1 MTDHEPERGCD
12 ALAQTDASKWEAAQT
27 RAFLHWVNTILKRR
41 EIKLNDL
48 LSGFETGVNLVHL
61 VEILTGK
68 PLQQK
73 WSKNPNT
80 RINMITNSNLAIQHL
95 KDAGV
100 QKLMVSA
107 ENFVNDQRLNLIL
120 GFCWQLLRAFQ
131 EPPAEDG
138 SGGTGD
144 SFGDNL
150 LRWVKTTLKD
160 YGDIDLKDGFKS
172 EGFRNGK
179 VFAGLINEFDDN
191 FINYKSLGR
200 DHHTFNDNCKYA
212 LDTAEQK
219 MGIPAI
225 LDHVDLSTGKCNDKQ
240 LQLYLSLMYN
250 AYKEKDLGMTKES
263 LMKRVAE
270 LEQKLILLT
279 EENLSLKASIEQA
292 MRSHS
297 KLNET
302 LELQSEEHS
311 KVRRSKQDLT
321 SKFSILEEK
330 FDADKLRWENE
341 LARLKLQKAKLSEN
355 SDAETTRLQQ
365 AWETASAQRDAI
377 RDELRRTKEELTR
390 EREQLES
397 EQKKLLSKLERAKK
411 TKEGLESV
419 MKGSESSHAK
429 VGPVLTR
436 SVIQH
441 ANDMNNWIPIL
452 EAAREF
458 QHKSIK
464 VPSIDVVLK
473 KDYDQ
478 QLEALSSLVQAQNR
492 DLDKILRDHT
502 EEAKEVV
509 SVAMGKLKKR
519 ERTAKEIE
527 EGDSSSEDEPEPEP
541 EKMKKSTSDKS
552 RKHKK

>member
-1 MTDHEPERGCD
+1 
-12 ALAQTDASKWEAAQT
+12 
-27 RAFLHWVNTILKRR
+27 
-41 EIKLNDL
+41 
-48 LSGFETGVNLVHL
+48 
-61 VEILTGK
+61 
-68 PLQQK
+68 
-73 WSKNPNT
+73 
-80 RINMITNSNLAIQHL
+80 
-95 KDAGV
+95 
-100 QKLMVSA
+100 
-107 ENFVNDQRLNLIL
+107 
-120 GFCWQLLRAFQ
+120 
-131 EPPAEDG
+131 
-138 SGGTGD
+138 
-144 SFGDNL
+144 
-150 LRWVKTTLKD
+150 
-160 YGDIDLKDGFKS
+160 
-172 EGFRNGK
+172 
-179 VFAGLINEFDDN
+179 
-191 FINYKSLGR
+191 
-200 DHHTFNDNCKYA
+200 
-212 LDTAEQK
+212 
-219 MGIPAI
+219 
-225 LDHVDLSTGKCNDKQ
+225 
-240 LQLYLSLMYN
+240 
-250 AYKEKDLGMTKES
+250 
-263 LMKRVAE
+263 MKRVAE

-292 MRSHS
+292 LLSHS
-297 KLNET
+297 HLNET
-302 LELQSEEHS
+302 LELQSQEHS

-321 SKFSILEEK
+321 SQFSVLEER

-341 LARLKLQKAKLSEN
+341 LAQLKLQKAKLSEN

-377 RDELRRTKEELTR
+377 RDELRRTKEELTK

-452 EAAREF
+452 EVAREF

-464 VPSIDVVLK
+464 VPAMDVVLK

-478 QLEALSSLVQAQNR
+478 QLEALSSLVQAQNK

-527 EGDSSSEDEPEPEP
+527 EGGESTSEDEPEQHQEP
-541 EKMKKSTSDKS
+541 EKTKKSTSAEKS
-552 RKHKK
+552 KKHKK